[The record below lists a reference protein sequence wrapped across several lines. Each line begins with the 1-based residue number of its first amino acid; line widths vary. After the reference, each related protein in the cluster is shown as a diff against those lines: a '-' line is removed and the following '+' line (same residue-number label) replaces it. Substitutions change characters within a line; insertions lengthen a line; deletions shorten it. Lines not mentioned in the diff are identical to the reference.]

1 MPFDALTLKAVTA
14 ELSEALA
21 DSRIDKIHQSTRDS
35 LVLQLRSRAGTRRLY
50 LCANP
55 GYPRIQLT
63 EMNPENPAKPPMF
76 CMLLRKHLL
85 GGRFLGIE
93 QAGLE
98 RCVTL
103 RFACADELGEVTEK
117 QLVAELM
124 GRTSNLILVG
134 ADGRVIDCLRRVD
147 LTMSERRP
155 LLPGLRYELPPK
167 QEKRDPALA
176 EPGALAALLSARAGD
191 PLDRVLLDSFFGLS
205 PLLCREL
212 ACRVTGNVD
221 TPVPADA
228 RAAAEALCAE
238 LAALIRGP
246 WQPTLLRR
254 PDGRGFDFSCT
265 PILQYGTALKT
276 EVYPDF
282 SSMLDA
288 FYAARDT
295 ADRLRQKS
303 QAMVREITNLRDRTA
318 RRLAHQRRE
327 LEATYDRDRLRQL
340 GDIVTANLYQIQRGQ
355 VRLSAVDFYDPE
367 MKTVDIPLNPA
378 ISPQA
383 NAAKFYKDYA
393 KAKNAEKYLT
403 EQIAKGEEELEYL
416 MSVLDSLTR
425 AETDRD
431 LAEIREELL
440 SGGILRE
447 RGAKKRMKLP
457 PSRPTSF
464 LSSDGFP
471 ILVGRSNRQ
480 NDELTLRTAD
490 KSDLWLHVQ
499 KIPGSHVIIVCGG
512 AQPPDSTVTEAMML
526 AAYYSRARE
535 GQGVA
540 VDCTQVRNVKKP
552 GGARPGMVIYDRYR
566 TGYVTPDPELV
577 KRLAIPEK

>member
-1 MPFDALTLKAVTA
+1 MPFDAPTLRAVTE
-14 ELSEALA
+14 ELSEALS
-21 DSRIDKIHQSTRDS
+21 DSRIDKIHQITRDS
-35 LVLQLRSRAGTRRLY
+35 LVLQLRSRTGTRRLY

-55 GYPRIQLT
+55 GYPRIHLT
-63 EMNPENPAKPPMF
+63 EMTTENPAKPPMF

-85 GGRFLGIE
+85 GGRFVRIE

-98 RCVTL
+98 RCVALIFSCT
-103 RFACADELGEVTEK
+103 DEMGEVAEK

-134 ADGRVIDCLRRVD
+134 PDGRVIDCLRRVD

-155 LLPGLRYELPPK
+155 VLPGLRYELPPK
-167 QEKRDPALA
+167 QEKSDPSLA
-176 EPGALAALLSARAGD
+176 EPGTLAGALASGVGS
-191 PLDRVLLDSFFGLS
+191 PMDRVLLDTFFGLS

-212 ACRVTGNVD
+212 AFRVTGNVD
-221 TPVPADA
+221 TPVPADICDL
-228 RAAAEALCAE
+228 AEKLCGQLSE
-238 LAALIRGP
+238 LIRGP

-254 PDGRGFDFSCT
+254 SDGRGFDFSCT
-265 PILQYGTALKT
+265 PIGQYGNALKT

-295 ADRLRQKS
+295 ADRMRQKS
-303 QAMVREITNLRDRTA
+303 QAMVREISNLRDRTA
-318 RRLAHQRRE
+318 RKLAHQRQE
-327 LEATYDRDRLRQL
+327 LEATYGRDRMRQL
-340 GDIVTANLYQIQRGQ
+340 GDIVTANLHQIERGQ

-367 MKTVDIPLNPA
+367 MKSIDIPLNPA

-393 KAKNAEKYLT
+393 KAKNAEKYLA
-403 EQIAKGEEELEYL
+403 EQIEKGEGELEYL
-416 MSVLDSLTR
+416 LSVLDALSR

-431 LAEIREELL
+431 LLDIREELL
-440 SGGILRE
+440 SGGYLHE
-447 RGAKKRMKLP
+447 RGPKKRMKLP
-457 PSRPTSF
+457 PSKPMSF

-471 ILVGRSNRQ
+471 VLVGRNNRQ
-480 NDELTLRTAD
+480 NDELTLRTAART
-490 KSDLWLHVQ
+490 DLWLHVQ

-512 AQPPDSTVTEAMML
+512 TEPPDSTVTEAMLL
-526 AAYYSRARE
+526 AAYYSRARD

-540 VDCTQVRNVKKP
+540 VDYTQVRNVKKP
-552 GGARPGMVIYDRYR
+552 NGARPGMVIYDRYR
-566 TGYVTPDPELV
+566 TGYVTPDPEIV
-577 KRLAIPEK
+577 KRLSIPE

>member
-21 DSRIDKIHQSTRDS
+21 DSRIDKIHQSARDS
-35 LVLQLRSRAGTRRLY
+35 LVLQLRSRTGTRRLY

-55 GYPRIQLT
+55 GYPRIHLT
-63 EMNPENPAKPPMF
+63 QMAVENPARPPMF

-98 RCVTL
+98 RCVSL
-103 RFACADELGEVTEK
+103 RFACTDELGEASEK

-134 ADGRVIDCLRRVD
+134 GDGRVIDCLRRVD

-155 LLPGLRYELPPK
+155 VLPGLRYELPPK
-167 QEKRDPALA
+167 QDKHDPALA
-176 EPGALAALLSARAGD
+176 EPEALAAILASRRGD
-191 PLDRVLLDSFFGLS
+191 PLDRALLDTFFGLS

-212 ACRVTGNVD
+212 AFRTTGNVD
-221 TPVPADA
+221 SPVPADPDA
-228 RAAAEALCAE
+228 LAERLCQA
-238 LAALIRGP
+238 LAALLRGP

-265 PILQYGTALKT
+265 PIGQYGTALRA

-282 SSMLDA
+282 SAMLDA

-295 ADRLRQKS
+295 SDRLRQKS
-303 QAMVREITNLRDRTA
+303 QTMVREITNLRDRTA

-327 LEATYDRDRLRQL
+327 LEATYDRERLRQL
-340 GDIVTANLYQIQRGQ
+340 GDIVTANLHQIERGQ

-367 MKTVDIPLNPA
+367 MKTIDVPLNPA
-378 ISPQA
+378 VSPQA

-393 KAKNAEKYLT
+393 KAKNAEKILT
-403 EQIAKGEEELEYL
+403 EQIKKGEIELEYL
-416 MSVLDSLTR
+416 VSVLDALSR

-440 SGGILRE
+440 SGGYLHE

-457 PSRPTSF
+457 PSKPMSF

-471 ILVGRSNRQ
+471 ILVGRNNRQ
-480 NDELTLRTAD
+480 NDELTLRTAA
-490 KSDLWLHVQ
+490 KTDLWLHVQ
-499 KIPGSHVIIVCGG
+499 KLPGSHVIIACGG
-512 AQPPDSTVTEAMML
+512 QTPPDSTVTEAMVL
-526 AAYYSRARE
+526 AAYYSRARD

-552 GGARPGMVIYDRYR
+552 NGARPGMVIYDRYR
-566 TGYVTPDPELV
+566 TGRVDPDPETV
-577 KRLAIPEK
+577 KRLRIPE

>member
-14 ELSEALA
+14 ELAEALS

-35 LVLQLRSRAGTRRLY
+35 LVLQLRSRTGTRRLY

-55 GYPRIQLT
+55 GYPRIHLT
-63 EMNPENPAKPPMF
+63 EMALENPAKPPMF

-98 RCVTL
+98 RCVAL
-103 RFACADELGEVTEK
+103 RFACTDELGVLSEK

-155 LLPGLRYELPPK
+155 VLPGLRYELPP
-167 QEKRDPALA
+167 QQDKRDPALA
-176 EPGALAALLSARAGD
+176 DPDALADLLAARAGD
-191 PLDRVLLDSFFGLS
+191 PLDKVLLDTFFGLS

-212 ACRVTGNVD
+212 AYRAAGAVD
-221 TPVPADA
+221 RPVPANPDTLSE
-228 RAAAEALCAE
+228 RLCRLLSE
-238 LAALIRGP
+238 LIQGP

-254 PDGRGFDFSCT
+254 PDGRGFDFSCV
-265 PILQYGTALKT
+265 PIGQYGSALNA

-282 SSMLDA
+282 SSLLDA

-295 ADRLRQKS
+295 SDRLRQKS

-318 RRLAHQRRE
+318 RKLAHQRQE
-327 LEATYDRDRLRQL
+327 LEATYGRDRLRQL
-340 GDIVTANLYQIQRGQ
+340 GDIVTANLHQIERGQ

-367 MKTVDIPLNPA
+367 MKLIDVPLNPA

-403 EQIAKGEEELEYL
+403 EQIEKGEKELEYL
-416 MSVLDSLTR
+416 MSVLDALSR

-431 LAEIREELL
+431 LQEIREELL
-440 SGGILRE
+440 SGGILHE

-457 PSRPTSF
+457 PSKPMAF

-471 ILVGRSNRQ
+471 ILVGRNNRQ
-480 NDELTLRTAD
+480 NDELTLRTAA
-490 KSDLWLHVQ
+490 KTDLWLHV
-499 KIPGSHVIIVCGG
+499 KGIPGSHVIIVCDG
-512 AQPPDSTVTEAMML
+512 QTPPDCTVTEAMTL
-526 AAYYSRARE
+526 AAYYSRARD
-535 GQGVA
+535 GQGVE

-552 GGARPGMVIYDRYR
+552 NGARPGMVIYDRYR
-566 TGYVTPDPELV
+566 TARATPDPEIV
-577 KRLAIPEK
+577 KRLAIPD

>member
-14 ELSEALA
+14 ELSDALA
-21 DSRIDKIHQSTRDS
+21 DCRIDRIHQSTRDS

-103 RFACADELGEVTEK
+103 RFACTDELGEVQEK
-117 QLVAELM
+117 RIVAELM

-155 LLPGLRYELPPK
+155 VLPGLRYELPPK
-167 QEKRDPALA
+167 QPKRDPAQA
-176 EPGALAALLSARAGD
+176 EPGALAAVLAARAGD
-191 PLDRVLLDSFFGLS
+191 PLDRVLLDTFFGLS

-212 ACRVTGNVD
+212 AYRLTGSVD
-221 TPVPADA
+221 TPVPA
-228 RAAAEALCAE
+228 AADGLAQGLCSL
-238 LAALIRGP
+238 LAALLRGP

-254 PDGRGFDFSCT
+254 PDGRGFDFSCV
-265 PILQYGTALKT
+265 PIGQYGSALQT

-282 SSMLDA
+282 SGLLDA

-295 ADRLRQKS
+295 SDRLRQKS
-303 QAMVREITNLRDRTA
+303 QAMVRELSNLRDRTA
-318 RRLAHQRRE
+318 RKLAHQRRE

-340 GDIVTANLYQIQRGQ
+340 GDIVTANLYGIARGQ

-403 EQIAKGEEELEYL
+403 EQIAKGEGELEYII
-416 MSVLDSLTR
+416 SVLDSLSR

-440 SGGILRE
+440 AGGILRE

-457 PSRPTSF
+457 PSKPMSF

-471 ILVGRSNRQ
+471 ILVGRNNRQ
-480 NDELTLRTAD
+480 NDELTLRTAA
-490 KSDLWLHVQ
+490 KTDLWLHVQ

-512 AQPPDSTVTEAMML
+512 QEPPDSTVTEAMEL

-535 GQGVA
+535 SQGVA

-552 GGARPGMVIYDRYR
+552 NGARPGMVIYDRYR
-566 TGYVTPDPELV
+566 TGRVTPSPEIV
-577 KRLAIPEK
+577 KRLTIPE